1 MPRKSECA
9 EVVEA
14 TRKTIAR
21 LLPQG
26 YPTIQLTARVLG
38 MNVRKLQR
46 RLAAVGTSHSRI
58 VDEVRFEA
66 ACRLLGYPGRSVAD
80 IASALGYLDPAHFTR
95 AFTRWAGMTPRA
107 YRQQGKQGRDVKRRP
122 RSR

>member
-21 LLPQG
+21 LLLQG

-38 MNVRKLQR
+38 VNVRMLQR
-46 RLAAVGTSHSRI
+46 RLATAGTSHSQI
-58 VDEVRFEA
+58 VDEVRFEV

-80 IASALGYLDPAHFTR
+80 IASALGYSDPAHFTR
-95 AFTRWAGMTPRA
+95 AFVRWTGITPRT
-107 YRQQGKQGRDVKRRP
+107 YRRQGKAEGQIKH
-122 RSR
+122 RSRSR